1 MILLRKAGR
10 FVVFLIAVLAI
21 LSVTAGGGWLLWQQA
36 QRNSDASPGQG
47 VSRDS
52 LETWLVGFYLN
63 LHQEE
68 LSKPIGTDDTPIPF
82 TIETGETAGTI
93 AQRLQEMGLISDA
106 ELFRL
111 YVKYH
116 GLDANLEAGEYTLRA
131 DMTMEEIAYELLEAR
146 YEEIEIT
153 ILPGWRLEEIAEMLG
168 DNTEIS
174 PEEFLTQA
182 RQGDFDNPCLADRPL
197 GASVEG
203 YLFPD
208 TYRIPAKADARQLIE
223 ILLAAFDE
231 HFTPEMRQAA
241 AARGMTVYQVVTLA
255 SIVEREAVLDWERPI
270 IASVYLNR
278 LDPTTETKGYLQA
291 DPTFQYAKGYDPTT
305 GKWWNP
311 MKVDEAATVDS
322 PYNTFLYPG
331 LPPGPICSPGLA
343 SLKAV
348 VYPAETDYLF
358 FYARGDGSHVF
369 ARTYEE
375 HLQNQQ
381 KYQ

>member
-1 MILLRKAGR
+1 MILRRAGK
-10 FVVFLIAVLAI
+10 FVVFFIVVSVVL
-21 LSVTAGGGWLLWQQA
+21 TTMAGGGWLIWQQL
-36 QRNSDASPGQG
+36 QQIGPSSPSQG
-47 VSRDS
+47 MSRDA
-52 LETWLVGFYLN
+52 LEMWLVSLYLN

-68 LSKPIGTDDTPIPF
+68 LTQPLGTDDTPIPF
-82 TIETGETAGTI
+82 SIAPGETAGTI

-116 GLDANLEAGEYTLRA
+116 NLDANLEAGDFTLRA
-131 DMTMEEIAYELLEAR
+131 NMTMEDIAHELLEAR
-146 YEEIEIT
+146 FEEIQIT
-153 ILPGWRLEEIAEMLG
+153 ILPGWRLEEIAEMLR
-168 DNTEIS
+168 DNTDIS

-182 RQGDFDNPCLADRPL
+182 RQGDFDSPVLADRPL
-197 GASVEG
+197 GTSVEG

-208 TYRIPAKADARQLIE
+208 TYRIPATADARQLIE
-223 ILLAAFDE
+223 ILLAAFDS

-241 AARGMTVYQVVTLA
+241 AARGMTVYQAVTLA

-270 IASVYLNR
+270 IAGVYLNR
-278 LDPTTETKGYLQA
+278 LNPNTETKGYLQA
-291 DPTFQYAKGYDPTT
+291 DPTFQYAKGYDPAT

-311 MKVDEAATVDS
+311 MGLEEAATIDS

-331 LPPGPICSPGLA
+331 LPPGPICSPSLA
-343 SLKAV
+343 SLQAA

-358 FYARGDGSHVF
+358 FYAKGDGSHVF

-375 HLQNQQ
+375 HLRNQEQ
-381 KYQ
+381 YQ

>member
-1 MILLRKAGR
+1 MILRRAGR
-10 FVVFLIAVLAI
+10 FVVFLITVLAI
-21 LSVTAGGGWLLWQQA
+21 LTVAGGGGWLLWQQM
-36 QRNSDASPGQG
+36 RGSGEASLAEG

-52 LETWLVGFYLN
+52 LETWLVGLYLN

-68 LSKPIGTDDTPIPF
+68 LTKPMSTDDTPITF
-82 TIETGETAGTI
+82 IVETGETAGTI
-93 AQRLQEMGLISDA
+93 ALRLQEMGLISDA

-131 DMTMEEIAYELLEAR
+131 DMTMDEIAYELLEAR

-153 ILPGWRLEEIAEMLG
+153 ILPGWRLEELAEMLR
-168 DNTEIS
+168 DDTEIP

-182 RQGDFDNPCLADRPL
+182 RQGDFDCPCLADRPL
-197 GASVEG
+197 GSGVEG

-208 TYRIPAKADARQLIE
+208 TYRIPARADARQLIE
-223 ILLAAFDE
+223 ILLSAFDAK
-231 HFTPEMRQAA
+231 FTPEMRQAA
-241 AARGMTVYQVVTLA
+241 EARGMTVYQVVTLA

-278 LDPTTETKGYLQA
+278 LDATKETKGYLQA
-291 DPTFQYAKGYDPTT
+291 DPTFQYAKGYDHTT

-311 MKVDEAATVDS
+311 MGLDEAATVDS

-343 SLKAV
+343 SLQAV
-348 VYPAETDYLF
+348 VYPSETDFLF

-381 KYQ
+381 QYQ

>member
-1 MILLRKAGR
+1 MILRRAGK
-10 FVVFLIAVLAI
+10 FVVFVIVVAIVLTT
-21 LSVTAGGGWLLWQQA
+21 TAGGGWLIWQQL
-36 QRNSDASPGQG
+36 QQIGPSSSSQG
-47 VSRDS
+47 MSRDA
-52 LETWLVGFYLN
+52 LEMWLVSLYLN

-68 LSKPIGTDDTPIPF
+68 LTRPMGTDDTPIPF
-82 TIETGETAGTI
+82 SIAPGETAGII

-116 GLDANLEAGEYTLRA
+116 NLDANLEAGDFTLRA
-131 DMTMEEIAYELLEAR
+131 NMTMEDIAHELLEAR
-146 YEEIEIT
+146 FEEIQIT
-153 ILPGWRLEEIAEMLG
+153 ILPGWRLEEIAEMLR
-168 DNTEIS
+168 DNTDIS

-182 RQGDFDNPCLADRPL
+182 RQGDFDSPILADRPL
-197 GASVEG
+197 GMSVEG

-208 TYRIPAKADARQLIE
+208 TYRIPATADAHQLIE
-223 ILLAAFDE
+223 ILLAAFDS
-231 HFTPEMRQAA
+231 HFTPEMRQAV

-270 IASVYLNR
+270 IAGVYLNR
-278 LDPTTETKGYLQA
+278 LNPNTETKGYLQA
-291 DPTFQYAKGYDPTT
+291 DPTFQYAKGCDPATD
-305 GKWWNP
+305 KWWNP
-311 MKVDEAATVDS
+311 MGLEEAATVDS

-331 LPPGPICSPGLA
+331 LPPGPICSPSMA
-343 SLKAV
+343 SLQAV

-375 HLQNQQ
+375 HLQNQEQ
-381 KYQ
+381 YQ

>member
-1 MILLRKAGR
+1 MILRKAGR
-10 FVVFLIAVLAI
+10 FVVFLVAILAI
-21 LSVTAGGGWLLWQQA
+21 LAVTVGGGWLLWQQL
-36 QRNSDASPGQG
+36 QGGRETSLRQG

-52 LETWLVGFYLN
+52 LETFLVRLYLN
-63 LHQEE
+63 LNQEE
-68 LSKPIGTDDTPIPF
+68 LTKPMSSDDTPVPF
-82 TIETGETAGTI
+82 TIETGETAGSI
-93 AQRLQEMGLISDA
+93 ALRLQEMGLINDA

-116 GLDANLEAGEYTLRA
+116 GLDANLEAGEYTLQA
-131 DMTMEEIAYELLEAR
+131 NMTMEEIAYELLEAR

-153 ILPGWRLEEIAEMLG
+153 ILPGWRLEEIAEMLR
-168 DNTEIS
+168 DNTEI
-174 PEEFLTQA
+174 PAEEFLTQA

-208 TYRIPAKADARQLIE
+208 TYRIPAKADARQLVE
-223 ILLAAFDE
+223 ILLAAFDAR
-231 HFTPEMRQAA
+231 FTPEMRQAA
-241 AARGMTVYQVVTLA
+241 ATQGMTVYQVVTLA

-291 DPTFQYAKGYDPTT
+291 DPTFQYAKGYDHTT

-311 MKVDEAATVDS
+311 MAVDEAATVDS

-331 LPPGPICSPGLA
+331 LPPGPICSP
-343 SLKAV
+343 SLSSLQAV
-348 VYPAETDYLF
+348 VYPTETDFLF

-375 HLQNQQ
+375 HLRNQEQ
-381 KYQ
+381 YQ

>member
-1 MILLRKAGR
+1 
-10 FVVFLIAVLAI
+10 VVFLIAVLAI

-208 TYRIPAKADARQLIE
+208 TY
-223 ILLAAFDE
+223 
-231 HFTPEMRQAA
+231 FTPEMRQAA

-291 DPTFQYAKGYDPTT
+291 DPTFQ
-305 GKWWNP
+305 
-311 MKVDEAATVDS
+311 
-322 PYNTFLYPG
+322 
-331 LPPGPICSPGLA
+331 
-343 SLKAV
+343 
-348 VYPAETDYLF
+348 
-358 FYARGDGSHVF
+358 
-369 ARTYEE
+369 
-375 HLQNQQ
+375 
-381 KYQ
+381 

>member
-1 MILLRKAGR
+1 MILRRAGK
-10 FVVFLIAVLAI
+10 FVVFVIVVSVVLTT
-21 LSVTAGGGWLLWQQA
+21 TAGGGWLIWHQLQQIG
-36 QRNSDASPGQG
+36 QSSPSQG
-47 VSRDS
+47 MSRDA
-52 LETWLVGFYLN
+52 LEMWLVSLYLN

-68 LSKPIGTDDTPIPF
+68 LTKPMGTDDTPIPF
-82 TIETGETAGTI
+82 SIAPGETAGTI

-116 GLDANLEAGEYTLRA
+116 NLDANLEAGDFTLRA
-131 DMTMEEIAYELLEAR
+131 NMTMEDIAHELLEAR
-146 YEEIEIT
+146 FEEIQIT
-153 ILPGWRLEEIAEMLG
+153 ILPGWRLEEIAEMLR
-168 DNTEIS
+168 DNTDIS

-182 RQGDFDNPCLADRPL
+182 RQGDFDSPILADRPL
-197 GASVEG
+197 GTSVEG

-208 TYRIPAKADARQLIE
+208 TYRIPATADARQLIE
-223 ILLAAFDE
+223 ILLAAFDS

-241 AARGMTVYQVVTLA
+241 AARGMTVYQAVTLA

-270 IASVYLNR
+270 IAGVYLIR
-278 LDPTTETKGYLQA
+278 LNPNTETKGYLQA
-291 DPTFQYAKGYDPTT
+291 DPTFQYAKGYDPAT

-311 MKVDEAATVDS
+311 MGLEEAATIDS

-331 LPPGPICSPGLA
+331 LPPGPICSPSLA
-343 SLKAV
+343 SLQAA

-375 HLQNQQ
+375 HLRNQEQ
-381 KYQ
+381 YQ

>member
-1 MILLRKAGR
+1 MILRRIGK
-10 FVVFLIAVLAI
+10 FITFLTAVLAVLVVI
-21 LSVTAGGGWLLWQQA
+21 AGGGWLLWEQIQG
-36 QRNSDASPGQG
+36 SGPSSPSQG
-47 VSRDS
+47 VSRDA
-52 LETWLVGFYLN
+52 LESFLVRLYLN
-63 LHQEE
+63 LNQED
-68 LSKPIGTDDTPIPF
+68 LTKPMSNDDTPIPF
-82 TIETGETAGTI
+82 TIEVGETAGTI

-111 YVKYH
+111 YVKYNN
-116 GLDANLEAGEYTLRA
+116 LDANLEAGEYTLRA
-131 DMTMEEIAYELLEAR
+131 NMTMEEIAYALLEAR
-146 YEEIEIT
+146 YDEIEIT
-153 ILPGWRLEEIAEMLG
+153 ILPGWRLEEIAEMLR

-182 RQGDFDNPCLADRPL
+182 RQGDFENPILADRPL
-197 GASVEG
+197 GTSVEG

-208 TYRIPAKADARQLIE
+208 TYRIPANADARQLIE
-223 ILLAAFDE
+223 ILLSAFE
-231 HFTPEMRQAA
+231 ANFTPEMREAA
-241 AARGMTVYQVVTLA
+241 AARGMTIYQVVTLA

-278 LDPTTETKGYLQA
+278 LDPNTETRGYLQA
-291 DPTFQYAKGYDPTT
+291 DPTFQYAKGYDPET

-311 MKVDEAATVDS
+311 MQVDEAATIDS

-331 LPPGPICSPGLA
+331 LPPGPICSPSLA
-343 SLKAV
+343 SLQAV

-358 FYARGDGSHVF
+358 FYSKGDGSHVF

-381 KYQ
+381 QYQ

>member
-1 MILLRKAGR
+1 MVLRRAGR

-21 LSVTAGGGWLLWQQA
+21 LAVTAGGGWLLWQQM
-36 QRNSDASPGQG
+36 QSNSGDSLDQG

-52 LETWLVGFYLN
+52 LEAWLVGLYLN
-63 LHQEE
+63 MHQDE
-68 LSKPIGTDDTPIPF
+68 LSRPLGSDDTPIPF
-82 TIETGETAGTI
+82 TIEAGETAGTI
-93 AQRLQEMGLISDA
+93 ALRLQEIGLVGDA

-116 GLDANLEAGEYTLRA
+116 GLDANLEAGEYTLQA
-131 DMTMEEIAYELLEAR
+131 NMTMEEIAYELLEAR

-153 ILPGWRLEEIAEMLG
+153 ILPGWRLEEIAEMLR
-168 DNTEIS
+168 DETEIP

-182 RQGDFDNPCLADRPL
+182 RQGDLDSPALADRPL

-208 TYRIPAKADARQLIE
+208 TYRIPASADARQLIE
-223 ILLAAFDE
+223 ILLASFDAR
-231 HFTPEMRQAA
+231 FTPEMRQAA
-241 AARGMTVYQVVTLA
+241 TAQGMTIYEVVTLS

-270 IASVYLNR
+270 IAGVYSNR
-278 LDPTTETKGYLQA
+278 LNPNTETRGYLQA
-291 DPTFQYAKGYDPTT
+291 DPTFQYAKGYDHTT
-305 GKWWNP
+305 GKWWNA
-311 MKVDEAATVDS
+311 MGLDEAATVDS

-331 LPPGPICSPGLA
+331 LPPGPICSPSLA
-343 SLKAV
+343 SLQAA
-348 VYPAETDYLF
+348 VYPTETDYLF
-358 FYARGDGSHVF
+358 FYSRGDGSHVF

-381 KYQ
+381 QYQ

>member
-1 MILLRKAGR
+1 MVLRRAGR

-21 LSVTAGGGWLLWQQA
+21 LAVTAGGGWLLWQQM
-36 QRNSDASPGQG
+36 QSNSGDSLDQG

-52 LETWLVGFYLN
+52 LEAWLVGLYLN
-63 LHQEE
+63 MHQDE
-68 LSKPIGTDDTPIPF
+68 LSRPLGSDDTPIPF
-82 TIETGETAGTI
+82 TIEAGETAGTI
-93 AQRLQEMGLISDA
+93 ALRLQEIGLVGDA

-116 GLDANLEAGEYTLRA
+116 GLDANLEAGEYTLQA
-131 DMTMEEIAYELLEAR
+131 NMTMEEIAYELLEAR

-153 ILPGWRLEEIAEMLG
+153 ILPGWRLEEIAEMLR
-168 DNTEIS
+168 DETEIP

-182 RQGDFDNPCLADRPL
+182 RQGDFDSPALADRPL

-208 TYRIPAKADARQLIE
+208 TYRIPASADARQLIE
-223 ILLAAFDE
+223 ILLASFDAR
-231 HFTPEMRQAA
+231 FTPEMRQAA
-241 AARGMTVYQVVTLA
+241 TAQGMTIYEVVTLS

-270 IASVYLNR
+270 IAGVYSNR
-278 LDPTTETKGYLQA
+278 LNPNTETRGYLQA
-291 DPTFQYAKGYDPTT
+291 DPTFQYAKGYDHTT

-311 MKVDEAATVDS
+311 MGLDEAATVDS

-331 LPPGPICSPGLA
+331 LPPGPICSPSLA
-343 SLKAV
+343 SLQAA
-348 VYPAETDYLF
+348 VYPTETDYLF
-358 FYARGDGSHVF
+358 FYSRGDGSHVF

-381 KYQ
+381 QYQ